1 MASSHPGGSGRPPN
15 RLAHE
20 SSPYLLQH
28 AHNPV
33 DWWPWCA
40 DAFEEARRR
49 DVPVFLSIG
58 YSTCYWCH
66 VMERESF
73 ENEATA
79 RLMNERFVSIKLDRE
94 ERPDVDDIYMA
105 ATQILTGRGGWPMSV
120 FLEPKT
126 LRPFWAGTYYPPE
139 PRHGLPSFKQVLEG
153 MSDAYRDKRTEVM
166 EQASKLGQA
175 VEEHLA
181 SGGATHAQMPVAIG
195 MGEVSGAVGALLK
208 LFDRTDGGF
217 GRAPKFPQP
226 VYLDLLLDARRSAGD
241 DATRSAIDH
250 ALTLTLDRMAI
261 GGMFDQVG
269 GGFHRYSVDAHWTVP
284 HFEKMLYDNAMLL
297 GVYADAARTLDDGFY
312 ARIVARTIDY
322 LLREMVL
329 ETQPSNGPTNSRAF
343 AFATA
348 QDAEVDGHEGKNYV
362 WTREEVM
369 AALGDDDGAFACRV
383 YGVDSGP
390 NFKDPHHPDEP
401 AVSVLRMQD
410 RPEHTAAAMDMEVE
424 AFTSRLDDVNEKLL
438 RARAARKQANIDD
451 KIIAGWNGLA
461 IAGLARAG
469 DVDARALNAARRAAN
484 FLIEHMIEEDAT
496 LYRIAK
502 IGAGDDAHGGASSGE
517 TGGGVGVKHAAPL
530 EDYAFVIHGMTTLA
544 MKSESDR
551 QVGVTVARALAA
563 RARDLFWDDEGGGY
577 YDTMP
582 EAPDLFVRARSTYD
596 GAIPCA
602 TSVMIHAL
610 IDLHELTG
618 ERAYLE
624 DAVGT
629 LAAISPAVKSSP
641 VSTANSTRALLRLL
655 AGGMIEE
662 SSEAA
667 EANAAA
673 RERAG
678 NEEEGLRTP
687 IEVYASVERVTVK
700 DDEPA
705 EVTVKLRVLPGYHV
719 ISPLSPVF
727 AAGNDAA
734 ALVPL
739 HAHIIGGSGVRV
751 YADYPQGTP
760 LATPGVDG
768 TTGIEGVHG
777 IEGEFELRL
786 AIERDPDQPW
796 KGNPLIAITFQACTN
811 TACEK
816 VRTLELDVAIDRG

>member
-1 MASSHPGGSGRPPN
+1 MASASHGGSGRKPN
-15 RLAHE
+15 RLAAE

-28 AHNPV
+28 AFNPV

-73 ENEATA
+73 EDEATA
-79 RLMNERFVSIKLDRE
+79 QVMNERFVAIKLDRE

-105 ATQILTGRGGWPMSV
+105 ATQVLTGHGGWPMSI
-120 FLEPKT
+120 FLEPKA
-126 LRPFWAGTYYPPE
+126 LRPFWAGTYYPPQ

-153 MSDAYRDKRTEVM
+153 MSDAYRDRRSEVM
-166 EQASKLGQA
+166 EQAAKLGEA
-175 VEEHLA
+175 VQEHLG
-181 SGGATHAQMPVAIG
+181 SGGAAQESGPVEIG
-195 MGEVSGAVGALLK
+195 MAEVSGAVGALLK

-241 DATRSAIDH
+241 EATRGAVDH
-250 ALTLTLDRMAI
+250 ALKFTLDRMAA
-261 GGMFDQVG
+261 GGMFDQIG

-297 GVYADAARTLDDGFY
+297 GVYADAARMYEDGSY
-312 ARIVARTIDY
+312 ARVVARTVGY
-322 LLREMVL
+322 LQREMRL
-329 ETQPSNGPTNSRAF
+329 EVPGSGQSGGF

-348 QDAEVDGHEGKNYV
+348 QDAEVDGREGKNYV
-362 WTREEVM
+362 WTREEL
-369 AALGDDDGAFACRV
+369 LGPLGEEDGAFACRV
-383 YGVDSGP
+383 YGVDAGP
-390 NFKDPHHPDEP
+390 NFKDPHHPGEP
-401 AVSVLRMQD
+401 AVSVLRMEG
-410 RPEHTAAAMDMEVE
+410 RPERVAAAMGMEVE
-424 AFTSRLDDVNEKLL
+424 AFLSRLDAVNEKLL
-438 RARAARKQANIDD
+438 EARSERKQPHVDD
-451 KIIAGWNGLA
+451 KVIAGWNGLL

-484 FLIEHMIEEDAT
+484 FLIEHMIDEDAT

-502 IGAGDDAHGGASSGE
+502 IGAGEGRSREGASGKTS
-517 TGGGVGVKHAAPL
+517 GGVGVKHAAPL
-530 EDYAFVIHGMTTLA
+530 EDYAFVMHGMTTLA

-563 RARDLFWDDEGGGY
+563 RARDLFWDEDGGGF

-596 GAIPCA
+596 GAIPCG

-624 DAVGT
+624 DAVGA
-629 LAAISPAVKSSP
+629 LAAISAAVKASP

-655 AGGMIEE
+655 VGGMIEE
-662 SSEAA
+662 SDSGPASSAGAASASGEA
-667 EANAAA
+667 
-673 RERAG
+673 
-678 NEEEGLRTP
+678 GLQTP

-705 EVTVKLRVLPGYHV
+705 EVVVKVRVLPGYHV

-727 AAGNDAA
+727 AEGSGAP

-739 HAHIIGGSGVRV
+739 HVHIIGGSGLRV
-751 YADYPQGTP
+751 YADYPEGTP
-760 LATPGVDG
+760 LASGAVEGLFGVN
-768 TTGIEGVHG
+768 G
-777 IEGEFELRL
+777 IEGEFDMRL

-796 KGNPLIAITFQACTN
+796 KGNPLIAITFQACTD
-811 TACEK
+811 TACERA
-816 VRTLELDVAIDRG
+816 RTLELDVAIDRG